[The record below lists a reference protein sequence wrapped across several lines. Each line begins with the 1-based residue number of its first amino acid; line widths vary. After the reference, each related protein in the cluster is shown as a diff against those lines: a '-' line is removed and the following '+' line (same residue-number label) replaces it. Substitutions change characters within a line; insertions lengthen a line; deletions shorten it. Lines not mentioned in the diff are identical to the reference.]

1 MKKLPILLAAFTLLS
16 CSTDDTYTEDIN
28 TANVTKMPVP
38 DHMVGEY
45 KSIEGFDYSSGK
57 DYEQGT
63 VKITKE
69 VIEIELSET
78 KYYLLVKTDMSL
90 TTTNNVKIDCY
101 YSIKIIH
108 SNGTITEIRIS
119 DMVIKN
125 GEIRVK
131 VNGVT
136 IAILKVVR
144 PEQPQPPVTPIEIN

>member
-1 MKKLPILLAAFTLLS
+1 MKKLLILLSAFTLLS
-16 CSTDDTYTEDIN
+16 CSTDDSYIEDIN

-45 KSIEGFDYSSGK
+45 KSIKGFDYSSGK

-69 VIEIELSET
+69 VIDIELSET
-78 KYYLLVKTDMSL
+78 KYRLVLSEPEL
-90 TTTNNVKIDCY
+90 TTTSNVIQDCY
-101 YSIKIIH
+101 YLITIRH

-119 DMVIKN
+119 DRVVNN

-136 IAILKVVR
+136 IAILKLVR
-144 PEQPQPPVTPIEIN
+144 PEQPQPQTPIEIN